1 MLRML
6 CLLPV
11 LALLA
16 APTAAQQAE
25 PPEPILV
32 SMGTAAVTGVYFPV
46 GVSLCRLV
54 NQHRRETGLR
64 CAARPTDGS
73 VANIAGLRDGR
84 LELAIVQSDVQAQ
97 AVAGAGA
104 FADRGP
110 FDGLRAVMAL
120 HPEPLTLVARA
131 DAGIAGVEDRS
142 PRSRPAAR

>member
-16 APTAAQQAE
+16 APAAAQQAE
-25 PPEPILV
+25 PPEPVLV

-64 CAARPTDGS
+64 
-73 VANIAGLRDGR
+73 DGR
-84 LELAIVQSDVQAQ
+84 LELAIVQSDVQAP
-97 AVAGAGA
+97 V
-104 FADRGP
+104 
-110 FDGLRAVMAL
+110 
-120 HPEPLTLVARA
+120 
-131 DAGIAGVEDRS
+131 
-142 PRSRPAAR
+142 